1 MKKKTKQN
9 LAIAIIAASIVAVVI
24 GINYSADQAKIRG
37 FNFGNNL
44 LEINNEVKNI
54 QDDFF
59 SKIIQWEEGSIT
71 KEELAKFADAHILQ
85 FDEQIKKY
93 EALDTPTVF
102 VKSVELFK
110 RSVLSQIESDK
121 EFMKWVETGDKSYR
135 VRSDSLIQEAFEY
148 ENAALADF
156 NAAKMGK

>member
-1 MKKKTKQN
+1 LKKKTKQN
-9 LAIAIIAASIVAVVI
+9 ITIGIVAASIVAVVI
-24 GINYSADQAKIRG
+24 VVNYSADQAKIRG

-59 SKIIQWEEGSIT
+59 SKIIQWEEGNIT

-85 FDEQIKKY
+85 FEEQIKKY

>member
-9 LAIAIIAASIVAVVI
+9 LAIAIITASIVAVVI

-44 LEINNEVKNI
+44 LEINNEVKHI

-59 SKIIQWEEGSIT
+59 SKIIQWEEGNIT

-85 FDEQIKKY
+85 FEEQIKKY